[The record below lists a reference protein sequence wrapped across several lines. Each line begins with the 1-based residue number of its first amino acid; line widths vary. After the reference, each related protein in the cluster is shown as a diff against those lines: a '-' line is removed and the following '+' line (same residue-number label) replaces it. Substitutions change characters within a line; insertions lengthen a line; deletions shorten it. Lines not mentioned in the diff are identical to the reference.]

1 MLLLPHELKSLAA
14 EQAGDVETL
23 IELLELTMDDVLDR
37 FYDKVV
43 ENEHKFGV
51 ENNEIQG

>member
-1 MLLLPHELKSLAA
+1 MQLLPHELKSLAA
-14 EQAGDVETL
+14 EQAGDVATL

-37 FYDKVV
+37 FFDRLV

-51 ENNEIQG
+51 RDNEV